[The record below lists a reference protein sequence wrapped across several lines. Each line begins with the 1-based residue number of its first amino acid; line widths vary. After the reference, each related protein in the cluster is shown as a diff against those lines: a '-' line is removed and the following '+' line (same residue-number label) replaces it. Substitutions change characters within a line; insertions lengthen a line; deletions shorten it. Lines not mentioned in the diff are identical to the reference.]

1 MMPVEKPLQEM
12 ISQISIRNLNFYYGK
27 AIALK
32 GINLEVYKGKVTA
45 FIGPVAENRPCC
57 APSTGCTTFIPDSML
72 TAN

>member
-1 MMPVEKPLQEM
+1 MKLHRDNSMMPVEKPLQEM

-45 FIGPVAENRPCC
+45 FIG
-57 APSTGCTTFIPDSML
+57 TDGCE
-72 TAN
+72 